1 MGRDGVAGVVVD
13 ELEDHA
19 FAAAGEDV
27 FGRVELPACVRRRID
42 EPPIR
47 GPRLLPRLRRATPA
61 SRKIRANDAVDG
73 TGSIPRARIFSCTLI
88 GP

>member
-1 MGRDGVAGVVVD
+1 MVVD

-27 FGRVELPACVRRRID
+27 FGRVELPARVRRGID
-42 EPPIR
+42 EPAVR
-47 GPRLLPRLRRATPA
+47 GPGFFRGSTFATPA
-61 SRKIRANDAVDG
+61 SRKMRANDAVDG
-73 TGSIPRARIFSCTLI
+73 TGSIPSDRIFSWTLI